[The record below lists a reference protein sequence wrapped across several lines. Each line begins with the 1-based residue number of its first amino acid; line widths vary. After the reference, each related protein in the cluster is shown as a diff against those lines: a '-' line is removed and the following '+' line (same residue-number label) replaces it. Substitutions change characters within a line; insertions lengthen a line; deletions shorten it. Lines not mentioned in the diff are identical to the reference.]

1 MIRTVWLNGMA
12 VGTVQRLGYESGMQ
26 GQYSYS
32 VAGWLDPDPRGA
44 LPAPSYSYARS
55 MVLSRA
61 RVLLR
66 EMERKAAETAMAE
79 FPPTTS
85 DMAYIEDGVVH
96 DVETW
101 NN

>member
-32 VAGWLDPDPRGA
+32 VSGWLDPDRQGGVVG
-44 LPAPSYSYARS
+44 SYGDARA

-66 EMERKAAETAMAE
+66 EMEL
-79 FPPTTS
+79 
-85 DMAYIEDGVVH
+85 AYIEDGVVH

>member
-32 VAGWLDPDPRGA
+32 VASWLDPDRQGGVV
-44 LPAPSYSYARS
+44 SSHGDARA

-66 EMERKAAETAMAE
+66 DMERKAAETAIAQ

-101 NN
+101 TN

>member
-1 MIRTVWLNGMA
+1 MIRTVWLNDA
-12 VGTVQRLGYESGMQ
+12 VAVL
-26 GQYSYS
+26 
-32 VAGWLDPDPRGA
+32 A
-44 LPAPSYSYARS
+44 LRS
-55 MVLSRA
+55 MSNSITRA
-61 RVLLR
+61 RLST
-66 EMERKAAETAMAE
+66 KAE

>member
-26 GQYSYS
+26 GLYSYS
-32 VAGWLDPDPRGA
+32 VSGRLDPDRPGGT
-44 LPAPSYSYARS
+44 APSYGYARS

-66 EMERKAAETAMAE
+66 DMERRAAETAMAE

>member
-32 VAGWLDPDPRGA
+32 VAGWLDPDRQGA
-44 LPAPSYSYARS
+44 TAPSYSYARS

-66 EMERKAAETAMAE
+66 DMERKAAEVAMAE

>member
-32 VAGWLDPDPRGA
+32 VAGWLDPDRQGA
-44 LPAPSYSYARS
+44 TAPSYGYARS

-66 EMERKAAETAMAE
+66 DMERRAAETAMAE

>member
-32 VAGWLDPDPRGA
+32 VAGWLDPDRQGA
-44 LPAPSYSYARS
+44 TAPSYSYARS

-66 EMERKAAETAMAE
+66 DMERKAAETAKAE

-85 DMAYIEDGVVH
+85 DMAYIEDGVVY

>member
-32 VAGWLDPDPRGA
+32 VSGWLDPDRQGGVVS
-44 LPAPSYSYARS
+44 SYGDARA

-66 EMERKAAETAMAE
+66 DMERKAAETAMAE

-101 NN
+101 TK

>member
-1 MIRTVWLNGMA
+1 MELSTETIHKICERFEWDWCNEYGE
-12 VGTVQRLGYESGMQ
+12 RGYG
-26 GQYSYS
+26 
-32 VAGWLDPDPRGA
+32 D
-44 LPAPSYSYARS
+44 ARA

-66 EMERKAAETAMAE
+66 EMERKAAEVAMAE

-85 DMAYIEDGVVH
+85 DMAYIEDGVVY

>member
-32 VAGWLDPDPRGA
+32 VAGWLDPDRQGA
-44 LPAPSYSYARS
+44 TAPSYSYARS

-66 EMERKAAETAMAE
+66 EMERKAAEVAMAE

>member
-32 VAGWLDPDPRGA
+32 VASWLDPDRQGA
-44 LPAPSYSYARS
+44 TAPSYGYARS

-66 EMERKAAETAMAE
+66 DMERRAAETAKAE

-101 NN
+101 TK

>member
-26 GQYSYS
+26 GQYSYL
-32 VAGWLDPDPRGA
+32 VAGWLDPDRQGA
-44 LPAPSYSYARS
+44 TAPSYSYARS

-66 EMERKAAETAMAE
+66 DMERKAAETAKAE

>member
-32 VAGWLDPDPRGA
+32 VSGWLDPDRQGGVVG
-44 LPAPSYSYARS
+44 SYGDARA

-96 DVETW
+96 DVEAWT
-101 NN
+101 N

>member
-1 MIRTVWLNGMA
+1 MIRAVWLNGMA

-32 VAGWLDPDPRGA
+32 VSGWLDPDRQGA
-44 LPAPSYSYARS
+44 TAPSYSYARS

-66 EMERKAAETAMAE
+66 DMERKAAETAMAE